1 MGKSRGQRDKCKVR
15 IVYNPRKGN
24 TKNVKNHMD
33 KYHGKFVDDFKA
45 KKNEEKNKRH
55 LVGMEKYVTKKSK
68 IERLKSLEGVFEI
81 NASKRKN
88 IQKKH
93 ILIIDDSP
101 TEIQKLTSILIEAN
115 NNYRV
120 SASETAEEGLED
132 AKSLK
137 PDLILMDVVMPGLN
151 GFQATRKLS
160 KDKVTCNI
168 PVIIV
173 STKDQATDR
182 MWGMKQGAKAYLVK
196 PVDKDKLL
204 EAVESALS
212 S

>member
-1 MGKSRGQRDKCKVR
+1 M
-15 IVYNPRKGN
+15 P
-24 TKNVKNHMD
+24 
-33 KYHGKFVDDFKA
+33 
-45 KKNEEKNKRH
+45 
-55 LVGMEKYVTKKSK
+55 
-68 IERLKSLEGVFEI
+68 
-81 NASKRKN
+81 
-88 IQKKH
+88 H

-101 TEIQKLTSILIEAN
+101 TEIQQLTSMLIEAD

-132 AKSLK
+132 AKSLN

-160 KDKVTCNI
+160 RDQSTCNI
-168 PVIIV
+168 PIIIV
-173 STKDQATDR
+173 STKDQPTDK

-196 PVDKDKLL
+196 PVDRDQLL
-204 EAVESALS
+204 AAVESALS

>member
-1 MGKSRGQRDKCKVR
+1 M
-15 IVYNPRKGN
+15 P
-24 TKNVKNHMD
+24 
-33 KYHGKFVDDFKA
+33 
-45 KKNEEKNKRH
+45 
-55 LVGMEKYVTKKSK
+55 
-68 IERLKSLEGVFEI
+68 
-81 NASKRKN
+81 
-88 IQKKH
+88 H